1 MRVSIDWSKLSVP
14 YFNPCACIICNECG
28 EVERKTKEEK
38 KARKEMGQQLMQ
50 Q

>member
-1 MRVSIDWSKLSVP
+1 MRVSIDRRKLFVL
-14 YFNPCACIICNECG
+14 YFNPCACIICTECG

-38 KARKEMGQQLMQ
+38 KARKEMGQLMQ